1 MLGTACGPAALGWES
16 AMEVLFI
23 GVSSCIPEAG
33 GDTACFLINGR
44 HPSGGCGSSAAA
56 LLVDTGW
63 RGALGLRELG
73 VDPVSVESVVLT
85 HLHQDHY
92 LWSFLHCSGT
102 SHNARN
108 SSAQSVTLLQE
119 ILLYYGCHRNT
130 RESVGLPQMLF
141 YRAMCAP
148 RPQAPLRIIG
158 PAEHLE
164 EVVASAMGFLQ
175 VGRFPE
181 LQVELEVVGLRPD
194 DECDVGGIR
203 LHTCA
208 ARHVSGTGVPEPSL
222 SWRAT
227 ETNTGAALAF
237 SGDTSYNPD
246 LAQLAR
252 GVHTIIHDAAHSN
265 GREAA
270 QVAQDAGAARLFLIH
285 YDRQSGQRILE
296 EARRVFPE
304 SYLAEAGQR
313 VTV

>member
-1 MLGTACGPAALGWES
+1 
-16 AMEVLFI
+16 
-23 GVSSCIPEAG
+23 
-33 GDTACFLINGR
+33 
-44 HPSGGCGSSAAA
+44 
-56 LLVDTGW
+56 
-63 RGALGLRELG
+63 
-73 VDPVSVESVVLT
+73 
-85 HLHQDHY
+85 
-92 LWSFLHCSGT
+92 
-102 SHNARN
+102 
-108 SSAQSVTLLQE
+108 
-119 ILLYYGCHRNT
+119 
-130 RESVGLPQMLF
+130 MLF

>member
-1 MLGTACGPAALGWES
+1 
-16 AMEVLFI
+16 MEVLFI

-44 HPSGGCGSSAAA
+44 HPSGGCGSNAAA

-63 RGALGLRELG
+63 RPALGLRELG

-92 LWSFLHCSGT
+92 L
-102 SHNARN
+102 
-108 SSAQSVTLLQE
+108 
-119 ILLYYGCHRNT
+119 
-130 RESVGLPQMLF
+130 GLPQMLF

-181 LQVELEVVGLRPD
+181 LQVELEVVGMRPD

-227 ETNTGAALAF
+227 ETDTGAAIVF
-237 SGDTSYNPD
+237 SGDTSYNP
-246 LAQLAR
+246 ALAR
-252 GVHTIIHDAAHSN
+252 FARDAQVIIHDAAHST
-265 GREAA
+265 GLEAA
-270 QVAQDAGAARLFLIH
+270 QVAQNAGAARLFLIH
-285 YDRQSGQRILE
+285 HDRQSGQGILE

-304 SYLAEAGQR
+304 TYLAQAGQR
-313 VTV
+313 VTL